1 MKKIRIPSSVPVNE
15 IFEDFEIK
23 YERYLGEDISATEL
37 ANIKDAILL
46 LLHFLLPL
54 RIEKDEKTGYF
65 KTLNSK
71 IFNDLTGKKFKVAKD
86 ILMDETFPVIE
97 CDHKYYEG
105 KSYGYKLIDEYL
117 MKGGSILYESYGK
130 LITKYYRNVGQNR
143 NKIFPKLDFLQRR
156 LTKRI
161 TTNGRAL
168 DFVDHFF
175 KKFDDRIRLLNSEEF
190 DIYQVEKKRNI
201 IEIVWRND
209 LGLISDGIFGA
220 TESESCKRFSSVF
233 TRLKRELRHFIE
245 IDGEETVEIDLK
257 SSQPYFLNRI
267 LNSDFYDSTDSISLK
282 SIFPELYNELF
293 NTKKMVKIDNSNFN
307 YILGH
312 PYLLTLNKFNLLS
325 NTDKIL
331 YNNIRN
337 DNRVQEVFNYE
348 INDNY
353 TDSIYYSFKSTD
365 NNIKYYIYS
374 DIRLLYNDGSPPLSY
389 MCGKIEEITDIKEFK
404 SMNFH
409 VDFYQHLTDYLGLS
423 MTRERI
429 KERFQLFLNN
439 SGDRNKD
446 FISKCMRRYFP
457 NVNRIVEFFLR
468 VKFEDPQLRLK
479 YKNPFSLLLQ
489 RIESYH
495 LLQVGVKNFCDHFP
509 KEPVVTIHDSVI
521 VKKSHQKDMIK
532 YLEDATEKITGIP
545 VRFDVKNSDPFESV
559 DDLINQYL
567 NDCRI

>member
-1 MKKIRIPSSVPVNE
+1 MKKIRIPSSVPVKE

-23 YERYLGEDISATEL
+23 YAKYLGEDISATEL
-37 ANIKDAILL
+37 ANIKDSILL
-46 LLHFLLPL
+46 LLHFLLPV

-71 IFNDLTGKKFKVAKD
+71 IFNDLTSKKFKVAKD
-86 ILMDETFPVIE
+86 ILMDEICPVIE
-97 CDHKYYEG
+97 SDHKYYEG
-105 KSYGYKLIDEYL
+105 KSYGYKLIDEYF

-143 NKIFPKLDFLQRR
+143 NKIFPKLDFLQRK

-161 TTNGRAL
+161 TTNSSAL
-168 DFVDHFF
+168 DFLDHFF
-175 KKFDDRIRLLNSEEF
+175 EKFDDKIRILNNEEF
-190 DIYQVEKKRNI
+190 DICQIENKRKI
-201 IEIVWRND
+201 IEVVWRND

-220 TESESCKRFSSVF
+220 TESESCQRFSSVF

-245 IDGEETVEIDLK
+245 IDSEETVEIDLK
-257 SSQPYFLNRI
+257 SSQPYFLNQL

-293 NTKKMVKIDNSNFN
+293 NTRKLVKIDNSNFN

-325 NTDKIL
+325 TTDELL
-331 YNNIRN
+331 YNNIVN

-353 TDSIYYSFKSTD
+353 TDSIYYSFRSTD

-374 DIRLLYNDGSPPLSY
+374 DIRLLYNGGSPPLIY
-389 MCGKIEEITDIKEFK
+389 MCGKIERMTDIWEYQN
-404 SMNFH
+404 MNFH
-409 VDFYQHLTDYLGLS
+409 IDFYQHLSDYLDLNLN
-423 MTRERI
+423 REQT

-446 FISKCMRRYFP
+446 FLSKSMRRSFP

-468 VKFEDPQLRLK
+468 LKFEDLQLRLK

-495 LLQVGVKNFCDHFP
+495 LLQIGVKNFCDQFP

-521 VKKSHQKDMIK
+521 VKKSHQKQMIK
-532 YLEDATEKITGIP
+532 SLKDATEEITGIP
-545 VRFDVKNSDPFESV
+545 VRFDVKNSDPFEKV

-567 NDCRI
+567 DDCRI

>member
-15 IFEDFEIK
+15 VFEDFEIK
-23 YERYLGEDISATEL
+23 YKKYLGEDISATEL
-37 ANIKDAILL
+37 VNIKDAILL

-86 ILMDETFPVIE
+86 ILMDETFPIIE

-105 KSYGYKLIDEYL
+105 KSYGYKLIDEYF

-168 DFVDHFF
+168 DFLDHFF

-220 TESESCKRFSSVF
+220 TESESCQRFSSVF

-257 SSQPYFLNRI
+257 SSQPYFLNQ
-267 LNSDFYDSTDSISLK
+267 LLKSDFYNTTDSISLK
-282 SIFPELYNELF
+282 SIFPELYNELS
-293 NTKKMVKIDNSNFN
+293 NTRKMVKIDNSNFN

-312 PYLLTLNKFNLLS
+312 PYLLTLNKFNHLS
-325 NTDKIL
+325 I
-331 YNNIRN
+331 IS
-337 DNRVQEVFNYE
+337 DNRIQEVFNYE

-365 NNIKYYIYS
+365 NNFNYYIYS

-389 MCGKIEEITDIKEFK
+389 MCGKIEDMNDIREFK

-409 VDFYQHLTDYLGLS
+409 IDFYQHLTDYLDLS
-423 MTRERI
+423 MTREQI

-439 SGDRNKD
+439 SGDRNRD
-446 FISKCMRRYFP
+446 VVSNCMRRSFP

-468 VKFEDPQLRLK
+468 LKFEDPQLRLK

-495 LLQVGVKNFCDHFP
+495 LLQVGVKNFCDQFP

-521 VKKSHQKDMIK
+521 VKKSQKNQMLK
-532 YLEDATEKITGIP
+532 FLEDATEKATGIP
-545 VRFDVKNSDPFESV
+545 VRFDVKNSDPFENV
-559 DDLINQYL
+559 DHLINQYL
-567 NDCRI
+567 DECRI

>member
-54 RIEKDEKTGYF
+54 RIEKHEKTGYF

-71 IFNDLTGKKFKVAKD
+71 IFNNLTGKKFKVAKD
-86 ILMDETFPVIE
+86 ILMDERFPVIE
-97 CDHKYYEG
+97 CDQKYYEG
-105 KSYGYKLIDEYL
+105 KSYGYKLIDEYF

-130 LITKYYRNVGQNR
+130 LITKYYRNVDQNR
-143 NKIFPKLDFLQRR
+143 NKIFPKLDFLRR
-156 LTKRI
+156 KLTKRI
-161 TTNGRAL
+161 TTNGSAL
-168 DFVDHFF
+168 DFLDHFF

-190 DIYQVEKKRNI
+190 DIYQVEKKRKI

-209 LGLISDGIFGA
+209 LGLISDGIFGV
-220 TESESCKRFSSVF
+220 TESESCQRFSSVF

-245 IDGEETVEIDLK
+245 IDCEETVEIDLK
-257 SSQPYFLNRI
+257 SSQPYFLNQI
-267 LNSDFYDSTDSISLK
+267 LNSDFYDSNNSFSLK
-282 SIFPELYNELF
+282 SIFAELYNELF
-293 NTKKMVKIDNSNFN
+293 TTKRMVKIDNNNFN

-312 PYLLTLNKFNLLS
+312 PYLLTPHKFNLM
-325 NTDKIL
+325 KIKDELL
-331 YNNIRN
+331 YNNIYN
-337 DNRVQEVFNYE
+337 DCKIQEIFNYKV
-348 INDNY
+348 NSNY
-353 TDSIYYSFKSTD
+353 NDSIYHSFISTN

-374 DIRLLYNDGSPPLSY
+374 DIRLLYNGGSPPLSY
-389 MCGKIEEITDIKEFK
+389 MCGKIEDVTDIREFK

-423 MTRERI
+423 MTRERV

-532 YLEDATEKITGIP
+532 YLKDATEKITGIP

>member
-1 MKKIRIPSSVPVNE
+1 MRKIRIPSSVPVKE
-15 IFEDFEIK
+15 IFEDFENK
-23 YERYLGEDISATEL
+23 YAKYFGEDISATEL

-65 KTLNSK
+65 KILNSR

-105 KSYGYKLIDEYL
+105 KSYGYKLIDEYF

-143 NKIFPKLDFLQRR
+143 NKIFPKLDFLQSK

-161 TTNGRAL
+161 TTNGSVL
-168 DFVDHFF
+168 DFLDHFF
-175 KKFDDRIRLLNSEEF
+175 KKFDDRIRLLNNEEF
-190 DIYQVEKKRNI
+190 DIYQIENKRKI
-201 IEIVWRND
+201 IEVVWRND

-220 TESESCKRFSSVF
+220 TESESCQRFSSVF

-267 LNSDFYDSTDSISLK
+267 LNSDFYDSTDNISLK

-307 YILGH
+307 FILGH

-325 NTDKIL
+325 DTDELL
-331 YNNIRN
+331 YNNIIN
-337 DNRVQEVFNYE
+337 DDRVQEVFNYE
-348 INDNY
+348 INDNF
-353 TDSIYYSFKSTD
+353 TDSIYYPFKSTD

-389 MCGKIEEITDIKEFK
+389 MCGKIEDMTDIREFK

-409 VDFYQHLTDYLGLS
+409 IDFYQHLTNYLDLS
-423 MTRERI
+423 MTREQI

-439 SGDRNKD
+439 SGDRNRD
-446 FISKCMRRYFP
+446 VVSNCMRRSFP

-468 VKFEDPQLRLK
+468 LKFEDPQLRLK

-495 LLQVGVKNFCDHFP
+495 LLQVGVKNFCDQFP

-521 VKKSHQKDMIK
+521 VKKSQKNRMLK
-532 YLEDATEKITGIP
+532 FLEDATEKNIGIP
-545 VRFDVKNSDPFESV
+545 VRFDVKNSDPFEKV
-559 DDLINQYL
+559 DNLINQYL
-567 NDCRI
+567 DECRI

>member
-15 IFEDFEIK
+15 VFEDFEIK
-23 YERYLGEDISATEL
+23 YKKYLGEDISATEL
-37 ANIKDAILL
+37 VNIKDAILL

-105 KSYGYKLIDEYL
+105 KSYGYKLIDEYF

-168 DFVDHFF
+168 DFLDHFF

-220 TESESCKRFSSVF
+220 TESESCQRFSSVF

-257 SSQPYFLNRI
+257 SSQPYFLNQL
-267 LNSDFYDSTDSISLK
+267 LNSDFYDTIDSISLK
-282 SIFPELYNELF
+282 SIFPELYNELS
-293 NTKKMVKIDNSNFN
+293 NTRKMVKIDNSNFN

-312 PYLLTLNKFNLLS
+312 PYLLTLNKFNHLS
-325 NTDKIL
+325 NTDEIL
-331 YNNIRN
+331 YNNIIS
-337 DNRVQEVFNYE
+337 DNRIQEVFNYE

-365 NNIKYYIYS
+365 NNFNYYIYS

-389 MCGKIEEITDIKEFK
+389 MCGKIEDLNDIREFK

-409 VDFYQHLTDYLGLS
+409 IDFYQHLTDYLDLS
-423 MTRERI
+423 MTREQI

-439 SGDRNKD
+439 SGDRNRD
-446 FISKCMRRYFP
+446 VVSNCMRRSFP

-468 VKFEDPQLRLK
+468 LKFEDPQLRLK

-495 LLQVGVKNFCDHFP
+495 LLQVGVKNFCDQFP

-521 VKKSHQKDMIK
+521 VKKSQKNQMLK
-532 YLEDATEKITGIP
+532 FLEDATEKATGIP
-545 VRFDVKNSDPFESV
+545 VRFDIKNSDPFENV
-559 DDLINQYL
+559 DHLINQYL
-567 NDCRI
+567 DECRI